1 MKQKHTLYPGCILFL
16 CRKAFPKRSILNIP
30 EMCHKAE
37 GDSLH
42 SIEFYFL
49 LKGGNVWELSPI
61 SLTTLCLPAE
71 SFVLPSFYLSH
82 ALQCHGAQKYCKTSF
97 YFL

>member
-30 EMCHKAE
+30 EMCHKAK

-49 LKGGNVWELSPI
+49 LKGGDVWELSPI
-61 SLTTLCLPAE
+61 SLTTLCLPAVICAAQ
-71 SFVLPSFYLSH
+71 FLIITCFTMPWCTKVL
-82 ALQCHGAQKYCKTSF
+82 
-97 YFL
+97 